1 VQITE
6 WWPEAAPEDERRQ
19 WYDVWSAGYRELRP
33 DDPVPP
39 YATALGW
46 YSIHPAYT
54 VARTWLARSADGR
67 VTGWAQ
73 LTRDTNGTNQHRA
86 ECELGVAQDA
96 RRSGVGTAL
105 LRALAG
111 AAQQAGCTVLG
122 FEVERADAAAFLDR
136 FGGKRCVGDARGVL
150 QTADVDRSDV
160 AACAQRPAGAADY
173 SLLCWD
179 DGVPDEW
186 LGELA
191 RVVTAMN
198 DAPVGEMAWN
208 DEEPDPDRVR
218 GWHTMLSSRGD
229 MIWTVCARH
238 EPTGRLAG
246 VTELVFYAGFP
257 ERAYQESTAVDPR
270 HRGHGLGLWMKAT
283 MLQRVLAVRPE
294 VTSIETGNADVNE
307 HMLRINRRLGFRTA
321 AAAAEHELDT
331 AAALARLAG

>member
-6 WWPEAAPEDERRQ
+6 WQPASAPEDERRR

-39 YATALGW
+39 YGAVLGW
-46 YSIHPAYT
+46 YSVHPEYT
-54 VARTWLARSADGR
+54 VAHSWLARAADGR
-67 VTGWAQ
+67 LIGWAHS
-73 LTRDTNGTNQHRA
+73 TWDRSGTNQHRA
-86 ECELGVAQDA
+86 ECELLVSPDA
-96 RRSGVGTAL
+96 RRAGVGTAL
-105 LRALAG
+105 LAALTA
-111 AAQQAGCTVLG
+111 AAQEAGCTVLG
-122 FEVERADAAAFLDR
+122 FEVELPDTVAFLTR

-150 QTADVDRSDV
+150 EIADVDRADV
-160 AACAQRPAGAADY
+160 AACAERPAGAADY

-186 LGELA
+186 LAELA

-218 GWHTMLSSRGD
+218 GWHTMLRSRGD
-229 MIWTVCARH
+229 SIWTICALH

-246 VTELVFYAGFP
+246 LTELVFYAGFP
-257 ERAYQESTAVDPR
+257 ERAYQESTAVDPP

-283 MLQRVLAVRPE
+283 MLQRVLVERPQ
-294 VTSIETGNADVNE
+294 VASIETGNADVNE

-321 AAAAEHELDT
+321 AAVAEYEIEAAP
-331 AAALARLAG
+331 AAAVVAE